1 LTWELSVTA
10 PTVNDTRDL
19 ADMALFDN
27 NTLKCPYHY
36 DKTLRETA
44 PVFQDPS
51 SGVWV
56 VSTYDLVRE
65 AHKAP
70 QVFSN
75 DFRLDLGSVEKLDD
89 DILGAM
95 KKTYDLG
102 KGTLLTVDNPE
113 HSIYRD
119 ELKSF
124 FLAPNIAKYR
134 PWIQELADKIVRE
147 LPLGESFDFVEHFA
161 RPLPLSVIMHVLGIP
176 LDMHELAFKWTVDN
190 VIVLSQTSD
199 KATLLAAHAGLKDE
213 FDWFVEALNERRE
226 TPRDDLLSL
235 VAHTTYEGRPL
246 TIEEQL
252 SHCTQFLVAG
262 NETTTATLAEGM
274 RQLCLNPQQQQK
286 IRDDRS
292 LIPNLV
298 EESLRLASPTSKMWR
313 VTREDYS
320 LGGTTIPKGSMVLL
334 KYFSSN
340 HDESMFEQPM
350 DFDVTRNNAK
360 RHIAFGFG
368 THVCIGQ
375 HLSKLEMTM
384 AWENLFD
391 NSSNFT
397 MASAPEALEY
407 MPNILLRGLE
417 EIQVVIER

>member
-1 LTWELSVTA
+1 MTA
-10 PTVNDTRDL
+10 ATVNDTRDL
-19 ADMALFDN
+19 ADMALFDSD
-27 NTLKCPYHY
+27 TLKCPYHY

-44 PVFQDPS
+44 PVFQDPG
-51 SGVWV
+51 SGVWI

-65 AHKAP
+65 AHKTP

-75 DFRLDLGSVEKLDD
+75 DFQLALGSSMKLDD
-89 DILGAM
+89 DILEAM

-102 KGTLLTVDNPE
+102 KGTLLTVDDPE
-113 HSIYRD
+113 HSTYRN
-119 ELKSF
+119 ELKRF
-124 FLAPNIAKYR
+124 FLAPNIAQYR
-134 PWIQELADKIVRE
+134 PWIQELANKLVIE
-147 LPLGESFDFVEHFA
+147 FPIGESFDFVEHFA

-176 LDMHELAFKWTVDN
+176 LDMRELAFKWTVDN
-190 VIVLSQTSD
+190 VTVLSQTSD

-213 FDWFVEALNERRE
+213 FDWFAEALNERRE
-226 TPRDDLLSL
+226 TPRDDLLNL
-235 VAHTTYEGRPL
+235 VAHATYEGRPL

-298 EESLRLASPTSKMWR
+298 EESLRLATPTSNMWR

-375 HLSKLEMTM
+375 HLSKLEMTI
-384 AWENLFD
+384 AWETLFD

-417 EIQVVIER
+417 DIQVVIER